1 MWCTNLARPFAPT
14 LSWSAMAETVSFPRA
29 RLTIS
34 RNPQASRLPPEATD
48 LDIVV
53 VAQRDDAGETLIR
66 ELQRTR
72 NRVRHLWPPPET
84 LPADTDA
91 LFCEMLPNLALRL
104 PWLPGEPKAALIV
117 LVPPTA
123 TLDLDLLR
131 KAAPEAV
138 LHRPFAQQVV
148 LASLVLARS
157 RFAYERRLRSRIE
170 RLDGTL
176 RAMRSV
182 ERAKAILMRTRNLE
196 EDAAYEYLRGQAME
210 RRTTVAALAHAIV
223 DAHELIG

>member
-1 MWCTNLARPFAPT
+1 
-14 LSWSAMAETVSFPRA
+14 MAEMVPFPRA
-29 RLTIS
+29 RLTMG
-34 RNPQASRLPPEATD
+34 RGAHAGRLPPEATD
-48 LDIVV
+48 LDVVV

-72 NRVRHLWPPPET
+72 NRVRHLWPPPEM
-84 LPADTDA
+84 LPSDTDI
-91 LFCEMLPNLALRL
+91 LFCEMLPNLPLRL
-104 PWLPGEPKAALIV
+104 PWLPGEPKAALVV
-117 LVPPTA
+117 LAPPTA
-123 TLDLDLLR
+123 ALDLDLLR

-138 LHRPFAQQVV
+138 LHRPFAQYAV

-157 RFAYERRLRSRIE
+157 RFAYEKRLRSRIE

-210 RRTTVAALAHAIV
+210 RRTTVAALACAIV